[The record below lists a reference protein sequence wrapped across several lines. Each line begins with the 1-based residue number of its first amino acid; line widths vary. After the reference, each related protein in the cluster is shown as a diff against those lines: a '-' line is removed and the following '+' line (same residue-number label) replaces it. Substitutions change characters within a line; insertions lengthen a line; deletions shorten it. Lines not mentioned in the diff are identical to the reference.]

1 MGFDANAR
9 QLRAGEMLDR
19 VMTTDLRLYF
29 EEDRVL
35 SALYQSARDASSQG
49 TGRPLSL
56 IAAQT
61 ILSRVRPGDLFIVM
75 TGWRTAYRPY
85 GETDGP
91 LGAVILARAIARAC
105 EATPILLAEEEIA
118 SSLVALC
125 RVAGFNV
132 LDLETAKAYKSSV
145 HIRSIPIGDA
155 ESRRATEGLL
165 KELRPSCV
173 VSIERPGR
181 NEKGVHHYTRGI
193 SCSEG
198 IAYLDYLFGEAWK
211 GKILTVAIG
220 DLGNELGLGKIKEA
234 VRKYVKFGSKC
245 LCPCGGGIAAADPAD
260 ITVFSTTSNW
270 GAYGVA
276 AALAVLK
283 RDLNIFHS
291 GEIERRMLGASC
303 LTGIVDGA
311 LDLPSLSVDTIPE
324 GADVGIVE
332 MMRVIIEKTL

>member
-1 MGFDANAR
+1 MNAK
-9 QLRAGEMLDR
+9 QVRAGEMLDR

-29 EEDRVL
+29 EKEDAL
-35 SALYQSARDASSQG
+35 SALFQSAKGASGQG
-49 TGRPLSL
+49 TECPLSL

-61 ILSRVRPGDLFIVM
+61 ILGRVRPGDLFIVM

-105 EATPILLAEEEIA
+105 EATPILLAEDEITSRLA
-118 SSLVALC
+118 PLC
-125 RVAGFNV
+125 HAAGLNV
-132 LDLETAKAYKSSV
+132 LDLETARAYKSSV
-145 HIRSIPIGDA
+145 HIRGVPIGET

-173 VSIERPGR
+173 VSVERPGR
-181 NEKGVHHYTRGI
+181 NEKGVHHYTRGL

-198 IAYLDYLFGEAWK
+198 IAYLDYLFGEAWDE
-211 GKILTVAIG
+211 KILTVGIG

-234 VRKYVKFGSKC
+234 VRKYVTYGSKC
-245 LCPCGGGIAAADPAD
+245 LCPCGGGIAAADPAE

-276 AALAVLK
+276 AALALLK
-283 RDLNIFHS
+283 GDLNIFHN
-291 GEIERRMLGASC
+291 GEIERRVLRASC

-311 LDLPSLSVDTIPE
+311 LNFPSLSVDTIPE
-324 GADVGIVE
+324 EADAGIVE
-332 MMRVIIEKTL
+332 MMRVIVEKAL